1 MTDRFKQGKAEQP
14 DWRSKT
20 PGRFLEYS
28 TTQYLRLLKYYST
41 SPFEQRSS
49 RPYLGTQ
56 YYRSADKRVPHL
68 ASDRKIR

>member
-20 PGRFLEYS
+20 PGRFLDYY
-28 TTQYLRLLKYYST
+28 TVRLLKYYST